1 MNIINKSIKT
11 FEERY
16 KMVNEKYEAQSKRMH
31 DLWNNESSRTELI
44 ANMREAGKKRRKHKD
59 IDVRQTDDYKEYQKL
74 YQRKYRLAH
83 PDYYNN
89 RRATK
94 KNEENY
100 ENDISEIKNTLK
112 KMQEDIKRLEAYP
125 IYENCQ
131 SCSVPPTKSCSEE
144 ELRIN
149 N

>member
-1 MNIINKSIKT
+1 
-11 FEERY
+11 
-16 KMVNEKYEAQSKRMH
+16 MVNEKYEAQSKRMH

-44 ANMREAGKKRRKHKD
+44 ANMRAAGKKRRKHKD
-59 IDVRQTDDYKEYQKL
+59 ITVSQGEDYRTYQRE

-94 KNEENY
+94 KNY

-112 KMQEDIKRLEAYP
+112 KMQEDIKILE
-125 IYENCQ
+125 
-131 SCSVPPTKSCSEE
+131 
-144 ELRIN
+144 N
-149 N
+149 NVLKTT